1 MKGSAD
7 SVISALLL
15 TSRAAVRAVG
25 PAVSFAVPASARLTW
40 GVQHGRGS
48 DGVKSYCIA
57 VRVPLPGAGLR
68 SEIVSIKIV
77 ACVVLQR
84 APLASWAD
92 VCDENL
98 RCIPNSSVT
107 HC

>member
-7 SVISALLL
+7 SVIAALLL
-15 TSRAAVRAVG
+15 TSRAAVQPAG

-48 DGVKSYCIA
+48 DGVKSHCIA
-57 VRVPLPGAGLR
+57 VRVPPPGAGLR
-68 SEIVSIKIV
+68 SEIVSIKII